1 MLYYWVFTLPCN
13 FYVHHNQFIK
23 HIKTLMAAL
32 IIIIFGRWN
41 NSKDFCYLFKK
52 KMDILINILHFFYNS
67 LLRLIIS
74 FAIINYIWKLST
86 YNLSKKIKDLKV
98 NICICFLEIHIGLI
112 YSICFFRYGTTIH
125 AILLPHIS
133 SPRTKVRT
141 LYFMVLIN
149 KHQQF

>member
-1 MLYYWVFTLPCN
+1 
-13 FYVHHNQFIK
+13 
-23 HIKTLMAAL
+23 MAAL
-32 IIIIFGRWN
+32 IIIIFGRCN

-52 KMDILINILHFFYNS
+52 KMDILINILHFFYIS

-74 FAIINYIWKLST
+74 FAIINHIWKLST
-86 YNLSKKIKDLKV
+86 YNLSKKVKNLKV

-112 YSICFFRYGTTIH
+112 YSICLVFFRYGTTIH
-125 AILLPHIS
+125 AILLSHIS
-133 SPRTKVRT
+133 CPRTKVRT

>member
-1 MLYYWVFTLPCN
+1 MT
-13 FYVHHNQFIK
+13 
-23 HIKTLMAAL
+23 AL
-32 IIIIFGRWN
+32 IIIIFGRCN

-52 KMDILINILHFFYNS
+52 KMDILIQYFAFFYIS

-112 YSICFFRYGTTIH
+112 YSICFLFFFRYGTTIH
-125 AILLPHIS
+125 AILLSHIS